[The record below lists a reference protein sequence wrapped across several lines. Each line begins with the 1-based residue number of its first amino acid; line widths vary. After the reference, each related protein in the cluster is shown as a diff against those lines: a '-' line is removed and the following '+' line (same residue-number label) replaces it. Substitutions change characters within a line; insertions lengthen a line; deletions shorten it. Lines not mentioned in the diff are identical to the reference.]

1 VDDLEPVGGFG
12 ARVAVLAAGHDF
24 PVAFDGDGAFGQ
36 AEVDEQ
42 LGEREPRR
50 DGGGLAVDLHGQGR
64 EGFGR
69 GRPGGVR
76 FVGSHADDHRSS
88 AKLVFREPGPV
99 RLGGLLM
106 NRRRIL
112 LCGAAGGLCA
122 LVVSVAVATGGVV
135 RARVGGSSLALG
147 VTIDGRRPAGDEGIG
162 PWLETRRGQ
171 LGGEELALFHEG
183 KWWFPTRAELGVE
196 LDVAATLEAAARATH
211 APGPLVALRRAL
223 AHDTPLDVPLVFR
236 VDAARARDKLATLA
250 PDVRREPINA
260 RLDLGSRTTVPDSP
274 GAELDVDKTLDEIVT
289 RKDNLRG
296 GDVVSLVTRPIT
308 PAITTADLGNIDLSK
323 ILSAQETT
331 FTLWGSGYNRMINIR
346 TAAAKLDGVVLGP
359 GEMLSFN
366 QAVGERTLE
375 AGFALAPEIVDDE
388 LQDGVGGGTCQ
399 VASTLHA
406 ATLFGALEIVERQS
420 HSRPSSYIQP
430 GLDATVAWG
439 KVDLKIRNN
448 RSEPILIHAFLSKP
462 TALRVELLGA
472 TPTAKVEYRYGA
484 SGYRDFWRRVTQ
496 KNHFAPGKVVRKQ
509 KGKRGFHA
517 TSIVTT
523 TFADGGQTERMYG
536 SEYRPVP
543 EVFWVGPG
551 FDEAE
556 LGELPEGVTRVQ
568 YRGVRRD
575 PDSGS

>member
-1 VDDLEPVGGFG
+1 
-12 ARVAVLAAGHDF
+12 
-24 PVAFDGDGAFGQ
+24 
-36 AEVDEQ
+36 
-42 LGEREPRR
+42 
-50 DGGGLAVDLHGQGR
+50 
-64 EGFGR
+64 
-69 GRPGGVR
+69 
-76 FVGSHADDHRSS
+76 
-88 AKLVFREPGPV
+88 
-99 RLGGLLM
+99 M

-112 LCGAAGGLCA
+112 TWGAAGGLFA

-135 RARVGGSSLALG
+135 RSRVGGDSGLALG
-147 VTIDGRRPAGDEGIG
+147 VTIDGRRPTREQGLG
-162 PWLETRRGQ
+162 PWLETRRVQ
-171 LGGEELALFHEG
+171 LGGEEIALFHEG
-183 KWWFPTRAELGVE
+183 KWWFPTRAELGIE
-196 LDVAATLEAAARATH
+196 LDVAQTLEAARTASS
-211 APGPLVALRRAL
+211 GSPLGTLRRAL
-223 AHDTPLDVPLVFR
+223 VHDTPLDVPLVFR
-236 VDAARARDKLATLA
+236 VDPARTRDKLATLA
-250 PDVRREPINA
+250 PEVRREPVNA
-260 RLDLGSRTTVPDSP
+260 RLDLASRTTVPDVP
-274 GAELDVDKTLDEIVT
+274 GAELDIDRTIDEIVK
-289 RKDNLRG
+289 RQNDFRG
-296 GDVVSLVTRPIT
+296 GDVVSLPTKAIT
-308 PAITTADLGNIDLSK
+308 PAITTTDLGNIDLSK
-323 ILSAQETT
+323 VLSAQETT

-375 AGFALAPEIVDDE
+375 AGFQMAPEIVDDE

-448 RSEPILIHAFLSKP
+448 RSEPIMIHAFLSKP

-496 KNHFAPGKVVRKQ
+496 KNHFALGKVVRKQ

-523 TFADGGQTERMYG
+523 THADGTQIERMYG